1 MAKGVARE
9 GVLVTAYVWDTCGLH
24 AEPLQTGHDGP
35 ESMPRRMVWLL
46 SIEILLGTSLPSPS
60 LSPWPDPSL
69 KIVNSSMVYT
79 SPEACKPIRTSD
91 DGMEVR
97 LGALARVQGDV
108 KVTVSNS
115 WGKVRA

>member
-1 MAKGVARE
+1 VRACA
-9 GVLVTAYVWDTCGLH
+9 L
-24 AEPLQTGHDGP
+24 LQL
-35 ESMPRRMVWLL
+35 RA
-46 SIEILLGTSLPSPS
+46 
-60 LSPWPDPSL
+60 DPSL

-108 KVTVSNS
+108 KITVSNS
-115 WGKVRA
+115 WGKVRARAGQDRQRCCISDAPGSPCFRAGFVRDKRLVGGSSYT